1 MFRSTIPESRLRS
14 GPELVPVVDDAA
26 LPFLTQLPERGL
38 DLHPDLHR
46 RGVDIDDLG
55 GEAAAFLHLV
65 DREDVRLHHLVL
77 GGRVVDDRVRHHGP
91 LPVEFDPLH
100 LPHALPPA
108 HRAHGPR
115 REVQRPAG
123 PAPRP
128 VQVVPAPAAPTPPPP
143 RSCRTISTACAIP
156 TAPTGCPRA
165 FSPPDVLTEILAFR
179 AVSPSSVAIPPR
191 PFFTNPRSSI
201 ALISEIVKVSWSSA
215 TFTCS
220 GVREAAWNARFPATT
235 VASIVVRSRRSW
247 SARKS
252 EAWPDPRGRV
262 GVSVD
267 FRAPSVPH

>member
-128 VQVVPAPAAPTPPPP
+128 AQGVPAPGLPPQPPGRPLPFPPPTKGPPRCPPPPPPP
-143 RSCRTISTACAIP
+143 RRGPHPPPPPLALP
-156 TAPTGCPRA
+156 LPR
-165 FSPPDVLTEILAFR
+165 L
-179 AVSPSSVAIPPR
+179 
-191 PFFTNPRSSI
+191 
-201 ALISEIVKVSWSSA
+201 
-215 TFTCS
+215 
-220 GVREAAWNARFPATT
+220 PA
-235 VASIVVRSRRSW
+235 
-247 SARKS
+247 
-252 EAWPDPRGRV
+252 EL
-262 GVSVD
+262 
-267 FRAPSVPH
+267 PHDLHGLRDSHGPHGLPAGL